1 MNDEFQH
8 SEGKSN
14 SKNYLKKIRNDNLS
28 DNELKN
34 IISKAEEN
42 KDNSGDWKEVL
53 KEAKEALQINIYKRN
68 NKEKQKQ
75 KEDQELVKKIM
86 DDEDGKYALHYKRL
100 AQIYINFDQF
110 KNLFLGIGKTRE
122 DVENILKNAQRLP
135 SSNPTPLQQPKQP
148 WEDWDNGKLQL
159 SKDGDIVFVKDHVYI
174 RVGNR
179 YEPFNTSTATLYTQD
194 GCLSGSWSLAAKDGQ
209 EYKYVSHTEA
219 VKRQMNRQVFYTG
232 QELEDVKQKL
242 KTRYRDAIRM
252 RFVNE
257 FLSNKD
263 RLFKD
268 RCVKLFESNPNNE
281 KYKYYDLVDYE
292 KIDPLYNRNLV
303 AEKSNMLRAKEA
315 IVRVEFNCCNDVK
328 QYDQKRVDEENERKE
343 EEQKRQGV
351 EQKENIQNRRKQYQK
366 YKDLENA
373 KEVGN
378 EDSSD
383 DSDESDV
390 ESEPDEEDRIQQDI
404 QDAIKYLKE
413 NPQYDPNSSKDD
425 INKKLREM
433 EKRKKDA
440 IPLAIPKSKFNVYLQ
455 KKTEMKNIMQEIKSI
470 KSKIKKKRKSLE
482 KKNDELYTKQYS
494 RGQGKDFNEERVN
507 EIKKLK
513 NQEDAILKKLRN
525 MTGTQNPKLTPEQRQ
540 KKIKAYVD
548 SLEENSTQKKEYFKL
563 LISKGELE
571 TQIKELEKERDDEF
585 DKILDQ
591 NMINI
596 SEKIE
601 PLKDEINK
609 EKIKL
614 FNLKNDIEKLNN
626 GIDEEEALQ
635 EALDEKNEKN
645 EKEIEFKPTEAMF
658 ASDSESEAPKEIDLQ
673 ESEEESKTVEE
684 ESKGVEAPKEIELQ
698 ESEEETKTVEAPKEV
713 VRVDS
718 PMSDDDLMRLMKDD
732 RVLDMLDGLSDSES
746 VREMSMSESDQ
757 EVREVK
763 VSVDSDSDKEF
774 SFAASTSEDDT
785 LTSMMQNMDA
795 FASDEE
801 DEEEV
806 KWASTSSGAD

>member
-8 SEGKSN
+8 SEAKSN
-14 SKNYLKKIRNDNLS
+14 SKNYLNKIRNDNLS

-34 IISKAEEN
+34 IISEAKKNE
-42 KDNSGDWKEVL
+42 DNPGVWKEVL

-86 DDEDGKYALHYKRL
+86 DRNYALHYKRL

-110 KNLFLGIGKTRE
+110 KNLFLGIKKSRE
-122 DVENILKNAQRLP
+122 DVEKILKNAQPLP
-135 SSNPTPLQQPKQP
+135 TSSSTAVQPKQP
-148 WEDWDNGKLQL
+148 WEDWDNGQLQL
-159 SKDGDIVFVKDHVYI
+159 SKDGDMVSVKGHVYI

-194 GCLSGSWSLAAKDGQ
+194 GCLSGSWSLAAKDDQ

-232 QELEDVKQKL
+232 QELEDIKQKL

-268 RCVKLFESNPNNE
+268 RCVKLFESDPDNE
-281 KYKYYDLVDYE
+281 KYKHYDLVDYE

-315 IVRVEFNCCNDVK
+315 IVRVEFNCCDDVRG
-328 QYDQKRVDEENERKE
+328 YDQKRDREETKRKE
-343 EEQKRQGV
+343 DEQRRQGV
-351 EQKENIQNRRKQYQK
+351 EQKENIQNRRNEKQK
-366 YKDLENA
+366 I
-373 KEVGN
+373 V
-378 EDSSD
+378 
-383 DSDESDV
+383 
-390 ESEPDEEDRIQQDI
+390 
-404 QDAIKYLKE
+404 
-413 NPQYDPNSSKDD
+413 SK
-425 INKKLREM
+425 
-433 EKRKKDA
+433 
-440 IPLAIPKSKFNVYLQ
+440 
-455 KKTEMKNIMQEIKSI
+455 
-470 KSKIKKKRKSLE
+470 
-482 KKNDELYTKQYS
+482 
-494 RGQGKDFNEERVN
+494 
-507 EIKKLK
+507 
-513 NQEDAILKKLRN
+513 
-525 MTGTQNPKLTPEQRQ
+525 QRQ
-540 KKIKAYVD
+540 DEKD
-548 SLEENSTQKKEYFKL
+548 RQK
-563 LISKGELE
+563 
-571 TQIKELEKERDDEF
+571 QIDE
-585 DKILDQ
+585 
-591 NMINI
+591 
-596 SEKIE
+596 
-601 PLKDEINK
+601 
-609 EKIKL
+609 
-614 FNLKNDIEKLNN
+614 DIE
-626 GIDEEEALQ
+626 GDEDVLSKALGG
-635 EALDEKNEKN
+635 DFDKN
-645 EKEIEFKPTEAMF
+645 EKEIEFKPTETMF
-658 ASDSESEAPKEIDLQ
+658 ASDSESEAPKEIDLQESDVESEAFVEESKTVEEESKESEAPKEIDLQ

-684 ESKGVEAPKEIELQ
+684 ESKEVEAPKEIELQ
-698 ESEEETKTVEAPKEV
+698 ESKEVETKTVEAPKEV

-763 VSVDSDSDKEF
+763 VFVDSDSDKEF

>member
-1 MNDEFQH
+1 MNNEFQH
-8 SEGKSN
+8 SEPKKNRKKRGKNKPKQTSN
-14 SKNYLKKIRNDNLS
+14 SAEITKIRQEEVQNKKIFQT
-28 DNELKN
+28 K
-34 IISKAEEN
+34 
-42 KDNSGDWKEVL
+42 L
-53 KEAKEALQINIYKRN
+53 KE
-68 NKEKQKQ
+68 
-75 KEDQELVKKIM
+75 IM
-86 DDEDGKYALHYKRL
+86 GGNYALHYKRL
-100 AQIYINFDQF
+100 AQIYINYKQF

-135 SSNPTPLQQPKQP
+135 SSNQTPLQQPKQP
-148 WEDWDNGKLQL
+148 WEDWNDGELQL
-159 SKDGDIVFVKDHVYI
+159 SKDGDMVSVNGHVYI

-179 YEPFNTSTATLYTQD
+179 YEPFNESTATLYTQD

-281 KYKYYDLVDYE
+281 TYKHYDLDDYE

-315 IVRVEFNCCNDVK
+315 IVRVDFDCCNDVIG
-328 QYDQKRVDEENERKE
+328 YDQKRDREEIKRKKDEQR
-343 EEQKRQGV
+343 RQGV
-351 EQKENIQNRRKQYQK
+351 ERTENIQNRMREEKKADQIAARKVVRKQRQDE
-366 YKDLENA
+366 KD
-373 KEVGN
+373 
-378 EDSSD
+378 
-383 DSDESDV
+383 
-390 ESEPDEEDRIQQDI
+390 
-404 QDAIKYLKE
+404 
-413 NPQYDPNSSKDD
+413 
-425 INKKLREM
+425 
-433 EKRKKDA
+433 
-440 IPLAIPKSKFNVYLQ
+440 
-455 KKTEMKNIMQEIKSI
+455 
-470 KSKIKKKRKSLE
+470 
-482 KKNDELYTKQYS
+482 
-494 RGQGKDFNEERVN
+494 
-507 EIKKLK
+507 
-513 NQEDAILKKLRN
+513 
-525 MTGTQNPKLTPEQRQ
+525 RQ
-540 KKIKAYVD
+540 K
-548 SLEENSTQKKEYFKL
+548 
-563 LISKGELE
+563 
-571 TQIKELEKERDDEF
+571 QI
-585 DKILDQ
+585 DK
-591 NMINI
+591 
-596 SEKIE
+596 
-601 PLKDEINK
+601 
-609 EKIKL
+609 
-614 FNLKNDIEKLNN
+614 DIENDDNILSK
-626 GIDEEEALQ
+626 ALG
-635 EALDEKNEKN
+635 DDFDKN

-684 ESKGVEAPKEIELQ
+684 ETKTVEAPKEIELQ
-698 ESEEETKTVEAPKEV
+698 ESEEETKELEAPKELE
-713 VRVDS
+713 RVDS